1 MCHHATLHQRTWFYV
16 SVLLMQLR
24 ISFERF
30 RIHLQ
35 ASVRRDFVF
44 FVSARCTLDI
54 MSSSQFS

>member
-35 ASVRRDFVF
+35 ASVTRDFVF
-44 FVSARCTLDI
+44 FVSARCT
-54 MSSSQFS
+54 